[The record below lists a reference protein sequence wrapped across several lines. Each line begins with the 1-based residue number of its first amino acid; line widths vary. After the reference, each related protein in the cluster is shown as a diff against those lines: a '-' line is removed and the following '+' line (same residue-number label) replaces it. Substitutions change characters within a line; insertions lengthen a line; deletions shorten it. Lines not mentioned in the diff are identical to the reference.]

1 MIKSGSSSYRL
12 KFSAIAGNVIRAM
25 SKEEK
30 MKISMA
36 LIMGLILGLSGCAA
50 ATAPQRQTK
59 AGSVPYQHQQET
71 QESNWFKTLQEDPDI
86 GHWYTAPYINPED
99 P

>member
-1 MIKSGSSSYRL
+1 
-12 KFSAIAGNVIRAM
+12 
-25 SKEEK
+25 
-30 MKISMA
+30 MKISTA
-36 LIMGLILGLSGCAA
+36 LIMGLILGLSSCTA

-59 AGSVPYQHQQET
+59 AGSVAYQHQQET
-71 QESNWFKTLQEDPDI
+71 QESKGFKTLQEDPDI